1 MLLTEC
7 GSFAP
12 PEPEL
17 VFKDRA
23 QPVFQMI
30 HLVSGRS
37 VLVAETGN
45 RNATPVLLIHGSPGA
60 WNDFAH
66 VMADEELAASAQL
79 IAVDRVGWGGSA
91 DGGLETRLEIQAAA
105 LQAVLDHVASGRA
118 AIVVGHSYGGP
129 VAARLA
135 MDHPE
140 SVRAL
145 VLVAASID
153 PELEDPTWFQ
163 ALGRTSIVRP
173 LVPDLLLRADEEI
186 KPLKPQLEAMLPLW
200 SRLTMPVLV
209 IQGDDD
215 SLVPPEN
222 ADFALRMLSSGGRAN
237 SVIVERIADQGH
249 LIPWQRPDLIVK
261 GVHRFLNREGN
272 SGLQN

>member
-1 MLLTEC
+1 MLLTGCE
-7 GSFAP
+7 SFAP
-12 PEPEL
+12 PDPGL

-23 QPVFQMI
+23 QPGFQMI

-45 RNATPVLLIHGSPGA
+45 GKATPVLMIHGSPGA

-66 VMADEELAASAQL
+66 VMADEELAASAHL

-91 DGGLETRLEIQAAA
+91 DGGLETGLEVQAAA
-105 LQAVLDHVASGRA
+105 LQAVLEQIAPGRP
-118 AIVVGHSYGGP
+118 AIIVGHSYGGP
-129 VAARLA
+129 VAVRLA
-135 MDHPE
+135 IDYPG

-145 VLVAASID
+145 ILVAPSID
-153 PELEDPTWFQ
+153 PELENPTWLQ
-163 ALGRTSIVRP
+163 KLGRTRVVRP
-173 LVPDLLLRADEEI
+173 FVPDLLLRADEEI

-215 SLVPPEN
+215 SLVPPGN
-222 ADFALRMLSSGGRAN
+222 ADFALRMLSSGERAN

-261 GVHRFLNREGN
+261 GAQRFLDR
-272 SGLQN
+272 

>member
-1 MLLTEC
+1 MLLSEC

-12 PEPEL
+12 PDPEL
-17 VFKDRA
+17 VFKDRD
-23 QPVFQMI
+23 QPVFQMVR
-30 HLVSGRS
+30 LASGRS

-45 RNATPVLLIHGSPGA
+45 RNATPVLMIHGSPGA
-60 WNDFAH
+60 WNDFAY
-66 VMADEELAASAQL
+66 VMADEKLAASAHL
-79 IAVDRVGWGGSA
+79 IAIDRLGWAGSA
-91 DGGLETRLEIQAAA
+91 DGGLETRLETQAAA
-105 LQAVLDHVASGRA
+105 LQAVLEHVAPGRP
-118 AIVVGHSYGGP
+118 AIVVGHSYGGS
-129 VAARLA
+129 VAVRLA

-140 SVRAL
+140 CVRAL
-145 VLVAASID
+145 ILVAASID
-153 PELEDPTWFQ
+153 PALENPTWLQ

-186 KPLKPQLEAMLPLW
+186 KPLKPQLETMVPLW

-222 ADFALRMLSSGGRAN
+222 ADFAKRMLSSGERAN

-249 LIPWQRPDLIVK
+249 LIPWQRPDLIVR
-261 GVHRFLNREGN
+261 GIQRFVEGQEGQG
-272 SGLQN
+272 SQD